1 MSLMNKVSGWMKAR
15 KLSPT
20 KAARPRRSSPLAAEQ
35 LESREMLAGDPVIG
49 INLER
54 VVDWSPAWTFT
65 DVFKSSRE
73 WVSHSYNT
81 VTGQFTWGDAA
92 NNGGTV
98 NVDSK
103 GWPTRLNEWTN
114 AQGQLMQQQLGT
126 LMLDGQN
133 GHYPGGVYR
142 AEWEGTGSLTWGH
155 DARVTQTGLT
165 ENGRHFALLSV
176 TPGNAGIYMRINS
189 MSNSDP
195 IRNVHVWM
203 PDYNGQR
210 FAGQE
215 WTPGSS
221 FSPFHPLFVERLRPF
236 DTIRFMHWGVGSTSD
251 IAHWSDRPK
260 VDDARQSTPWEASY
274 FQDGVAPEYMI
285 ALANELDAD
294 PWLTMPHMADDDF
307 VRHYAELVRD
317 TLEPGQK
324 VYVEWGN
331 EIWNGAPGFD
341 GNRWVQS
348 QMQLPENA
356 GLSFY
361 QIWAREAR
369 RDFDIWSQVFAGQA
383 NRLVRVAAGFQ
394 NTPWVTNQVLS
405 NMGGA
410 FDAVSCAMY
419 TGLHST
425 QTSLLTASTTG
436 EQIIDILLNESIPR
450 DLNFL
455 RSHQTLANQYS
466 ASLGRDI
473 QLLAYEGGP
482 HLDGR
487 GAVYQQAFYDAGVS
501 PRMYDVY
508 DRILTGA
515 RDIGLDLFMQ
525 FNYTGRPVPSPQG
538 DFAILHWQD
547 QPVAESPKYRAL
559 LDAISGT
566 LYEGTPVLP
575 TVTIAATDASAAEA
589 GRDPAV
595 FTVTR
600 TGATTQALTVGYT
613 VSGTAT
619 SGNDYTALSGSV
631 TIPLGALSATV
642 TLTPIDDALVE
653 PSESIVLTLSANAA
667 YSLGAPTSAMA
678 AISDND
684 VVRPT
689 VTIAAI
695 DGSASEANR
704 DPASFRVTRSGA
716 MTQALT
722 VTYRAS
728 GTAANGS
735 DYALLSG
742 SVTIPLGASTA
753 TIIVTPIED
762 AAAEGRETIVLTLQP
777 GASYIVGA
785 AAMAMANLADNDAA
799 ALPVLMVIANTD
811 FYYQEYSDT
820 RRELEAAG
828 LRVVVAAGTRT
839 LARPHFS
846 SGQGAS
852 AGTVMP
858 DLAITDVR
866 AADYSTVVFVGGW
879 GASMYQY
886 GFTGTYANV
895 AYNGSLAI
903 EQAVNRLITEMV
915 QQDKYITGICHGVT
929 VLAWARV
936 NGASPL
942 AGRRVSAYA
951 GGAPPSNIAGSLST
965 RWHVEQNGATMV
977 ASRSI
982 GNVTTAADD
991 VLVDGKLI
999 TAENWDSAAHFGRTI
1014 VDYLRN

>member
-1 MSLMNKVSGWMKAR
+1 
-15 KLSPT
+15 
-20 KAARPRRSSPLAAEQ
+20 
-35 LESREMLAGDPVIG
+35 MLDGDPAIG

-81 VTGQFTWGDAA
+81 ITGQFTWGDAA
-92 NNGGTV
+92 NNGGAV

-114 AQGQLMQQQLGT
+114 AQGQLMRQQLGT

-133 GHYPGGVYR
+133 GRYPAGTYR
-142 AEWEGTGSLTWGH
+142 AEWEGTGSITWGH

-165 ENGRHFALLSV
+165 EAGRHFALLSV
-176 TPGNAGIYMRINS
+176 TPGNGGIYMRINS
-189 MSNSDP
+189 MSTSDP

-203 PDYNGQR
+203 PDYNGQS

-215 WTPGSS
+215 WKPGAS

-236 DTIRFMHWGVGSTSD
+236 ETIRFMHWGVGSTSD
-251 IAHWSDRPK
+251 LVHWSDRAE
-260 VDDARQSTPWEASY
+260 VDDARQSTPWESTY

-294 PWLTMPHMADDDF
+294 PWLTMPHMADDDY
-307 VRHYAELVRD
+307 VRHFAELVRD

-348 QMQLPENA
+348 QMALPENA

-369 RDFDIWSQVFAGQA
+369 RDFDIWSEVFAGQTD
-383 NRLVRVAAGFQ
+383 RVVRVAAGFQ
-394 NTPWVTNQVLS
+394 NTPWVTNQVLM

-410 FDAVSCAMY
+410 FDAVSCALY

-425 QTSLLTASTTG
+425 QTSRLSSTTTAD
-436 EQIIDILLNESIPR
+436 QIIDILLNESIPR

-455 RSHQTLANQYS
+455 RSHQNLANQYS
-466 ASLGRDI
+466 AALGRDI
-473 QLLAYEGGP
+473 QLVTYEGGP

-487 GAVYQQAFYDAGVS
+487 GAVYQQAYYDAGFN

-508 DRILTGA
+508 DRLLTGA
-515 RDIGLDLFMQ
+515 RDIGLEQFMQ
-525 FNYTGRPVPSPQG
+525 FNYTGRPIPSPQG

-547 QPVAESPKYRAL
+547 QPPAESPKYRAL
-559 LDAISGT
+559 LDAISGE
-566 LYEGTPVLP
+566 LYDGAAPLA
-575 TVTIAATDASAAEA
+575 TVTIAATDAAAAEA

-600 TGATTQALTVGYT
+600 TGATTQALTVNYALG
-613 VSGTAT
+613 GTAT
-619 SGNDYTALSGSV
+619 SADFTALSGSV
-631 TIPLGALSATV
+631 TIPIGALSATV
-642 TLTPIDDALVE
+642 TVTPIDDTLVE
-653 PSESIVLTLSANAA
+653 PSESISLTLSANAA
-667 YSLGAPTSAMA
+667 YALGTPASAIA
-678 AISDND
+678 TISDND
-684 VVRPT
+684 VIRPT
-689 VTIAAI
+689 VTMAVI
-695 DGSASEANR
+695 DGAAAETNR
-704 DPASFRVTRSGA
+704 DPAVIRVSRTGA
-716 MTQALT
+716 TTQALT
-722 VTYRAS
+722 VSYRAS
-728 GTAANGS
+728 GTAANGT
-735 DYALLSG
+735 DYAALSG
-742 SVTIPLGASTA
+742 SVTIPVGASSA
-753 TIIVTPIED
+753 IISVNPID
-762 AAAEGRETIVLTLQP
+762 DTAAEGRETIVLTLQP
-777 GASYIVGA
+777 ISTYIVGA
-785 AAMAMANLADNDAA
+785 PATAMANLADNDAA
-799 ALPVLMVIANTD
+799 ALPVLMVIANRD
-811 FYYQEYSDT
+811 FYYQEYADT

-839 LARPHFS
+839 LATPHLN

-858 DLAITDVR
+858 DLAITDAR
-866 AADYSTVVFVGGW
+866 SADYSTVVFVGGW

-886 GFTGTYANV
+886 GFTGTYINA
-895 AYNGSLAI
+895 AYNGSAAVELAT
-903 EQAVNRLITEMV
+903 NRLITEMV
-915 QQDKYITGICHGVT
+915 QQDKYITGICHGVS
-929 VLAWARV
+929 VLAWARID
-936 NGASPL
+936 GASPL

-951 GGAPPSNIAGSLST
+951 GGSPASNIAGSTST

-982 GNVTTAADD
+982 GNVTTATDD
-991 VLVDGKLI
+991 VLVDGKVI
-999 TAENWDSAAHFGRTI
+999 TAENWDSAAQFGRTI
-1014 VDYLRN
+1014 AAYLRN